1 MSFKTIINLFGKLAK
16 WIKDNIV
23 PLLIGG
29 AVSGT
34 TVAVVAQEQKK
45 KAIVE
50 SYKKGCEET
59 ALAYEKKLREQA
71 EKFLAQKKIMQQDI
85 DEYGQLMQA
94 YENEI
99 ARLEILEEK
108 SKEEKKALRLLLQ
121 KREKLMKLKTAV

>member
-1 MSFKTIINLFGKLAK
+1 MSIKTIINLLGKLAK

-29 AVSGT
+29 TAGGVA
-34 TVAVVAQEQKK
+34 VAVVKQEQTK
-45 KAIVE
+45 KAVVE

-71 EKFLAQKKIMQQDI
+71 EKFLVQKELMQHDI
-85 DEYGQLMQA
+85 EQYEQLMRA

-99 ARLEILEEK
+99 ARLEMIEEK
-108 SKEEKKALRLLLQ
+108 MNEEKKALRLLRIE
-121 KREKLMKLKTAV
+121 REKLLKWKSAV